1 MGPTHLFKSL
11 RLNISRTAPEPLC
24 RLLMAASGLLVLE
37 LDPPDFSIAPS
48 AITPLL
54 LGYLA
59 FAAWLLAQEL
69 RGKPPLPR
77 AAWADL
83 AWCLVLTAV
92 TGGTSS
98 VLFFFLLLPIMS
110 HASRDGYSA
119 GWTMTW
125 VTTAGFLAVGLPTSP
140 GGPLF
145 EFNRAMIRPLTLLIL
160 GYMIA
165 REGGVQ
171 IRARRRLSLLAR
183 IDTVANPRFGVDRT
197 LLNAAEQ
204 LRTSYGVRECL
215 IVQQHADSGES
226 ILARATADRP
236 ATETLPTAAAA
247 PLLALPQD
255 ALVVHTPRGQ
265 LCVGAAAEIVLP
277 QCQGL
282 GDLLETAAFASVPM
296 SHGGQSEGRI
306 FLTGDALPPFDEAEL
321 KFLAEAGM
329 HLAHIVEKVDLLDR
343 LASLAAE
350 RERRRMAHDL
360 HDRAIQPYL
369 GLQLGLEAALRRP
382 DCPPPLADE
391 LRALQQLARQSA
403 DELRGMLDGR
413 REESAGDDILR
424 DSIGRLTQEYRDHFG
439 IELACDC
446 PPGFKVNDRLAIDL
460 VGLISEGLSNIRRHT
475 ASRWAKLSLRGDDG
489 TLRLALTNERSPE
502 GGTDF
507 VPKSIRNRAR
517 ELGGDAGVD
526 HGIATETTVRV
537 HIPL

>member
-1 MGPTHLFKSL
+1 MAPLPILGSL
-11 RLNISRTAPEPLC
+11 RLSVVRTAPEPLC

-59 FAAWLLAQEL
+59 FAAWLLAREL
-69 RGKPPLPR
+69 RGR
-77 AAWADL
+77 APHPHGAWADL
-83 AWCLVLTAV
+83 AWCLTLTAV

-110 HASRDGYSA
+110 RAFRDGYAA

-125 VTTAGFLAVGLPTSP
+125 VTTAGFLAVGLPSSP
-140 GGPLF
+140 GGILF
-145 EFNRAMIRPLTLLIL
+145 EFNRAVIRPVTLLIL

-171 IRARRRLSLLAR
+171 IGARKRLSLLAR

-204 LRTSYGVRECL
+204 LRAAYGVRECL
-215 IVQQHADSGES
+215 IVLQHADAGES
-226 ILARATADRP
+226 LLARATADRP
-236 ATETLPTAAAA
+236 ATETLPGAAAA
-247 PLLALPQD
+247 PLLALPQE
-255 ALVVHTPRGQ
+255 ALVVHSPRGQ
-265 LCVGAAAEIVLP
+265 LCIGASAEATLP
-277 QCQGL
+277 HCQGI
-282 GDLLETAAFASVPM
+282 GDLLETPAFASVPM
-296 SHGGQSEGRI
+296 SHGGRPEGRI
-306 FLTGDALPPFDEAEL
+306 FLTGDVLPPFDEAEL

-382 DCPPPLADE
+382 ECPPALADE
-391 LRALQQLARQSA
+391 LRGLQRLAHQSA
-403 DELRGMLDGR
+403 DELRAMLDGR
-413 REESAGDDILR
+413 SAESAGDDILR
-424 DSIGRLTQEYRDHFG
+424 DSIARLTKEYRDHFS

-446 PPGFKVNDRLAIDL
+446 SSGFKVNDRLAVDL

-475 ASRWAKLSLRGDDG
+475 ASRWARLSLQGDDG
-489 TLRLALTNERSPE
+489 ILRLALTNERPPW

-517 ELGGDAGVD
+517 ELGGDARVD
-526 HGIATETTVRV
+526 HGTATETTVRV

>member
-1 MGPTHLFKSL
+1 MGPTHLFGLL
-11 RLNISRTAPEPLC
+11 RPNLSRTAPESLC

-37 LDPPDFSIAPS
+37 LDPPDFSIAPF

-59 FAAWLLAQEL
+59 FAAWLLAREF
-69 RGKPPLPR
+69 RGKQPLPH

-83 AWCLVLTAV
+83 VWCLILTAV

-98 VLFFFLLLPIMS
+98 VLFFFLMLPIMS
-110 HASRDGYSA
+110 HAFRDGFSA

-125 VTTAGFLAVGLPTSP
+125 VTTAGFLAVGLPSSP

-145 EFNRAMIRPLTLLIL
+145 EFNRALIRPLTLLIL

-183 IDTVANPRFGVDRT
+183 IDTVANPRFGADRT

-204 LRTSYGVRECL
+204 LRATYGVRECL
-215 IVQQHADSGES
+215 IVLQHADSGDS

-236 ATETLPTAAAA
+236 ATETLPAAATA
-247 PLLALPQD
+247 PLLTLPPE
-255 ALVVHTPRGQ
+255 ALVVHAPRAS
-265 LCVGAAAEIVLP
+265 LCLEAAPETVLP

-282 GDLLETAAFASVPM
+282 GDLLETRAFASVPM
-296 SHGGQSEGRI
+296 SRAGWSKGRI
-306 FLTGDALPPFDEAEL
+306 FLSDDVLPPFDEGEL
-321 KFLAEAGM
+321 NFLAEAGM
-329 HLAHIVEKVDLLDR
+329 HLAHIVEKVGLLDR

-391 LRALQQLARQSA
+391 LRALQQLAHQSA

-413 REESAGDDILR
+413 RAEGAGDDILR
-424 DSIGRLTQEYRDHFG
+424 DSITRLAKEYRDHFS
-439 IELACDC
+439 IDLTCDC
-446 PPGFKVNDRLAIDL
+446 PPDFKVNDRLAADL

-475 ASRWAKLSLRGDDG
+475 ASRWARLSLRGDDD
-489 TLRLALTNERSPE
+489 TLRLALTNERPPW

-517 ELGGDAGVD
+517 ELGGDARVD
-526 HGIATETTVRV
+526 QGTAPETTVHV
-537 HIPL
+537 QIPL

>member
-1 MGPTHLFKSL
+1 MAPLPFLGSL
-11 RLNISRTAPEPLC
+11 RLSIVRTAPEPLC

-37 LDPPDFSIAPS
+37 LDPPDFTIAPS

-59 FAAWLLAQEL
+59 FAAWLFAREV
-69 RGKPPLPR
+69 RGRPPLAH

-83 AWCLVLTAV
+83 AWCLSLTAV
-92 TGGTSS
+92 SGGTSS

-110 HASRDGYSA
+110 HAFRDGYAA
-119 GWTMTW
+119 GWTMTL

-140 GGPLF
+140 GGILF
-145 EFNRAMIRPLTLLIL
+145 EFNRAVIRPLTLLIL

-171 IRARRRLSLLAR
+171 IGARKRLSLLAR

-204 LRTSYGVRECL
+204 LRAAYGVRECL
-215 IVQQHADSGES
+215 IVLQHADSGGS

-236 ATETLPTAAAA
+236 ATETLPAAAAA
-247 PLLALPQD
+247 PLLALPQE
-255 ALVVHTPRGQ
+255 ALVVHSPRGQ
-265 LCVGAAAEIVLP
+265 LCVGASSEAVLP
-277 QCQGL
+277 HCQGL
-282 GDLLETAAFASVPM
+282 GDLLETPAFASVPM
-296 SHGGQSEGRI
+296 SHGGRPEGRI
-306 FLTGDALPPFDEAEL
+306 FLTGDVLPPFDEAEL

-382 DCPPPLADE
+382 ECPPALADE
-391 LRALQQLARQSA
+391 LRGLQQLAHQSA

-413 REESAGDDILR
+413 SAEGAGDNILR
-424 DSIGRLTQEYRDHFG
+424 DSIARLTKEYRDHFS

-446 PPGFKVNDRLAIDL
+446 PPGFKVNDRLAVDL

-475 ASRWAKLSLRGDDG
+475 ASRWARLSLQGDDG
-489 TLRLALTNERSPE
+489 ILRLALTNERPPW

-517 ELGGDAGVD
+517 ELGGDARVD
-526 HGIATETTVRV
+526 HGTATETTVRV